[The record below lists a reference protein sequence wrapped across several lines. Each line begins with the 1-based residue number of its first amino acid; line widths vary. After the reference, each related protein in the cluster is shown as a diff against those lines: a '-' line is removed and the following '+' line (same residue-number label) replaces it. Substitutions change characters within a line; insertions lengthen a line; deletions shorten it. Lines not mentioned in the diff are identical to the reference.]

1 MERADEREKSV
12 GEMSQDAGAHG
23 WALGLV
29 TVLGRIVTDP
39 SRNKESEDWVYS
51 FVCDHIGENSTVPP
65 ALS

>member
-12 GEMSQDAGAHG
+12 GEISWVAGAHG

-39 SRNKESEDWVYS
+39 SRNKESKD
-51 FVCDHIGENSTVPP
+51 
-65 ALS
+65 